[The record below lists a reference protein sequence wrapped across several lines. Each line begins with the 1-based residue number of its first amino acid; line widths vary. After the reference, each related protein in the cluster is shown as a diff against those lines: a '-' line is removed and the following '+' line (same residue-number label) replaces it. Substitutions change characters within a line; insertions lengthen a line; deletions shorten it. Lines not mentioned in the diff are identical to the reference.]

1 MNGKGKKKGYIG
13 LAIIAVLLIATIV
26 ADVLVAKYLTM
37 IKLYFRET
45 RRSRPPVNLTRS
57 WATRASSC

>member
-37 IKLYFRET
+37 IKLYFRDT
-45 RRSRPPVNLTRS
+45 DT
-57 WATRASSC
+57 